1 MTKSISVPSPIHL
14 RQRMYPLSMNVADCD
29 CAGDL
34 ETGGPG
40 ARAPDTP
47 RPAMLILLGA
57 NYLKCGFFGEYTFL
71 TAFLRGLRSFRAYH
85 VSCRGDKVK
94 KSAVSSFKGY
104 AK

>member
-47 RPAMLILLGA
+47 RPVT
-57 NYLKCGFFGEYTFL
+57 C
-71 TAFLRGLRSFRAYH
+71 
-85 VSCRGDKVK
+85 
-94 KSAVSSFKGY
+94 
-104 AK
+104 